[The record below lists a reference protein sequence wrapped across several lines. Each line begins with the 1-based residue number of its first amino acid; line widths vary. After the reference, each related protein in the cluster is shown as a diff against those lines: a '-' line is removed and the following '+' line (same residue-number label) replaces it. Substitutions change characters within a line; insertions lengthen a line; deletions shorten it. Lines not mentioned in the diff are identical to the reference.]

1 MLRARQAYGG
11 TLGFGSMKHKP
22 PCLISCLSLGWDE
35 MDQSPLLVLISHAV
49 WDRESSCP
57 WSRQEHDFKCF
68 NKYLFEFLKLVS

>member
-11 TLGFGSMKHKP
+11 TLRGGGDE
-22 PCLISCLSLGWDE
+22 SCLSFGWDE
-35 MDQSPLLVLISHAV
+35 MDQSPLLVLTSQAV